1 MADPPRQLSDAER
14 VEVIAALEELKN
26 TACAAQARISVDLDA
41 SQRASQ
47 AAAGVPASQQGR
59 GVAGQVGL
67 ARRES
72 AHRGARHLGLGK
84 VLVGELTHTLTGMSA
99 GWLSEWRATLIA
111 RETACLSA
119 EHRAQVDA
127 ELCGDRAEQVAGWG
141 DARLVAEVRKLA
153 YRQGDQL
160 PGGRV
165 PVQSPT
171 RPARS
176 SRSTPST
183 NTSSRRSSSTCSLRT
198 PPELVTEDAGPF
210 NLAGMTIA
218 VPRGYA
224 LDLDPE
230 ELA

>member
-1 MADPPRQLSDAER
+1 MPPVLGFGPWSSESLAVPPPEADPAEITPAAVQAAGSTGGGLLGQLHQLRTRLADLPRQLSDAER
-14 VEVIAALEELKN
+14 VEVIGALEELKN

-111 RETACLSA
+111 RETACL
-119 EHRAQVDA
+119 
-127 ELCGDRAEQVAGWG
+127 
-141 DARLVAEVRKLA
+141 
-153 YRQGDQL
+153 
-160 PGGRV
+160 
-165 PVQSPT
+165 
-171 RPARS
+171 
-176 SRSTPST
+176 
-183 NTSSRRSSSTCSLRT
+183 
-198 PPELVTEDAGPF
+198 
-210 NLAGMTIA
+210 
-218 VPRGYA
+218 
-224 LDLDPE
+224 
-230 ELA
+230 